1 MKSLVLKTTLLTFAC
16 SAAFAGKIN
25 LDARTEMESYSTN
38 DKLAKPA
45 YTVFKVSRL
54 KIDFQGALGELN
66 TYRVRLDPL
75 KTSEAPSLANKRSGT
90 GPDVD
95 FAFLTHK
102 LTDEWNLSMGK
113 VITGMG
119 GAEAMNNPGDIYLR
133 SVAGDEIATVFWPV
147 GMQAQG
153 VWGDHKL
160 NINVVNVSEDVTTG
174 GNVSSTSPMYGLT
187 YMGKFSEGAILP
199 SISYHT
205 EDFKD
210 SATVKQTRNYLAVG
224 AKFLVSD
231 FEIEADMLSNTRK
244 PDPQAAAK
252 ALDTTSAVALVR
264 YKMETGSVHLKYEN
278 SAVNTSTGVDTKTK
292 SDITGLT
299 LAYEFKPI
307 KDDNWR
313 FHVAATQK
321 DTKPENG
328 DTQSEKKVLVGMRIL
343 ADFLK

>member
-25 LDARTEMESYSTN
+25 LDARTEFESYSTN

-45 YTVFKVSRL
+45 YSVFKINRL
-54 KIDFQGALGELN
+54 KIDFQGSLGELN

-75 KTSEAPSLANKRSGT
+75 KSTEANAARAGVSNH
-90 GPDVD
+90 VD

-102 LTDEWNLSMGK
+102 LNDEWNLSMGK
-113 VITGMG
+113 IITGMG

-133 SVAGDEIATVFWPV
+133 STAGDEVGKIYWPV

-160 NINVVNVSEDVTTG
+160 NINVANITEDVTSSG
-174 GNVSSTSPMYGLT
+174 SLSSTSQLAGLT
-187 YMGKFSEGAILP
+187 YFGKFAEGTILP

-210 SATVKQTRNYLAVG
+210 SATVKQTRNYVAVG

-244 PDPQAAAK
+244 PDPQTTGK

-264 YKMETGSVHLKYEN
+264 YKMETGSVHVKYES
-278 SAVNTSTGVDTKTK
+278 SAVNTSTGVDTKAK
-292 SDITGLT
+292 SDVTGLS

-313 FHVAATQK
+313 FHVVGTQK

-328 DTQSEKKVLVGMRIL
+328 DTQTEKKVLVGMRIL

>member
-25 LDARTEMESYSTN
+25 LDARTEFESYSTN

-45 YTVFKVSRL
+45 YSVFKINRL
-54 KIDFQGALGELN
+54 KIDFQGSLGELN
-66 TYRVRLDPL
+66 TYRLRLDPL
-75 KTSEAPSLANKRSGT
+75 KAQQANQARSGVST
-90 GPDVD
+90 HVD
-95 FAFLTHK
+95 FGFLTHK
-102 LTDEWNLSMGK
+102 LNDEWNLSMGK
-113 VITGMG
+113 IITGMG

-133 SVAGDEIATVFWPV
+133 STAGDEVGAIYWPV

-160 NINVVNVSEDVTTG
+160 NINVANITEDVTSG
-174 GNVSSTSPMYGLT
+174 GSLSSTSQLAGFT
-187 YMGKFSEGAILP
+187 YLGKFSEGTILP

-244 PDPQAAAK
+244 PDPQTTGK

-264 YKMETGSVHLKYEN
+264 YKMEMGSVHVKYES

-292 SDITGLT
+292 SDVTGLT
-299 LAYEFKPI
+299 LAYEFKPV

-328 DTQSEKKVLVGMRIL
+328 DTQTEKKVLVGMRIL